1 MELRIY
7 NTLTRQKGVFTPLD
21 PKRVRMFV
29 CGPTVYD
36 LSHIGHARTYIA
48 FDMVA
53 RVLRKFG
60 YPLEYVVN
68 ITDIDD
74 KIINRANETNKKFEE
89 VAREFEQDFY
99 EDMARLGIDSVSS
112 YARASEFI
120 PQIIAQIHTLEKRG
134 YAYTTSSGVYF
145 RVEKFPK
152 YGALSKQNLDDI
164 RSGARVEVDE
174 EKEQPYDF
182 VLWKAT
188 KPFDAAQGKP
198 GEPTWDS
205 PWGPGRPG
213 WHIEDTAIT
222 YDRFGPQYDIH
233 GGGIDLIFPHHESEI
248 AQNEAAYGIAPLA
261 TFWMHSGHLNIK
273 GEKMSKSLGNF
284 ITIRDILDQTS
295 AEALR
300 LLVLQS
306 HYRSPFDY
314 DEALL
319 TQAEASL
326 ERLTGF
332 RNRLEHAKTGRGGKM
347 QRRVAEAQ
355 ETFDAALAND
365 FDTPAAI
372 AVVFDIVR
380 DVNQM
385 IEEGA
390 LSPKDRGRVLGFLR
404 EADGVLGIIPGKQ
417 VSAPDDV
424 IALAEKREEARK
436 AREFEKSD
444 TLREQIRTMGW
455 EVEDTDQGPRLV
467 KRG

>member
-1 MELRIY
+1 
-7 NTLTRQKGVFTPLD
+7 
-21 PKRVRMFV
+21 
-29 CGPTVYD
+29 
-36 LSHIGHARTYIA
+36 
-48 FDMVA
+48 
-53 RVLRKFG
+53 
-60 YPLEYVVN
+60 
-68 ITDIDD
+68 
-74 KIINRANETNKKFEE
+74 
-89 VAREFEQDFY
+89 
-99 EDMARLGIDSVSS
+99 
-112 YARASEFI
+112 
-120 PQIIAQIHTLEKRG
+120 
-134 YAYTTSSGVYF
+134 
-145 RVEKFPK
+145 
-152 YGALSKQNLDDI
+152 
-164 RSGARVEVDE
+164 
-174 EKEQPYDF
+174 
-182 VLWKAT
+182 
-188 KPFDAAQGKP
+188 
-198 GEPTWDS
+198 
-205 PWGPGRPG
+205 
-213 WHIEDTAIT
+213 
-222 YDRFGPQYDIH
+222 
-233 GGGIDLIFPHHESEI
+233 
-248 AQNEAAYGIAPLA
+248 
-261 TFWMHSGHLNIK
+261 
-273 GEKMSKSLGNF
+273 MSKSLGNF

-380 DVNQM
+380 DVNPM

-390 LSPKDRGRVLGFLR
+390 LSPQDRDRVLGFLR